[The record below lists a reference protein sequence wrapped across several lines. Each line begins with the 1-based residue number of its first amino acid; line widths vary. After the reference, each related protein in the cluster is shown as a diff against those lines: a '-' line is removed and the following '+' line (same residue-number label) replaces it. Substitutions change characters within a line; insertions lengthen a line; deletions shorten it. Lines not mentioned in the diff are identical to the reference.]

1 MQGSLE
7 NLDRMEGYR
16 QASRLFAD
24 CSSSNGGMIAG
35 LLSVIGVTATC
46 IVVLTMDKCDYQAN
60 QHISN
65 IMRIVVLTILIVTAA
80 YCYYIVA
87 QLEVNPHPIS
97 LLDDLLLFFSLPM
110 FFLYTIVWMLPLVNQ
125 ALNGKTK
132 PDAIVAC
139 FLFFL
144 QPLVQTPMIVD
155 GLRRCTNDPN
165 VMKKMPGRNVIT
177 FLIVSNLATYLMET
191 LLFLNYHSQKDKI
204 DFYGADAWIALGHV
218 TLPVTIFY
226 GSLQDRKMQFKP
238 ADRQKLSSGST
249 QQLPLWTS
257 GTRRTSRLKTHLKS
271 RWTPHAD
278 EDKFDPFS
286 TPSPCHKKQS

>member
-1 MQGSLE
+1 
-7 NLDRMEGYR
+7 MEGYR

-24 CSSSNGGMIAG
+24 CSSSNGGMFAG

-226 GSLQDRKMQFKP
+226 RSLQDRKMQFKP
-238 ADRQKLSSGST
+238 ADRQTVFRFHSAVALVDIWNSAYEPPENPSQVLTDSS
-249 QQLPLWTS
+249 
-257 GTRRTSRLKTHLKS
+257 
-271 RWTPHAD
+271 
-278 EDKFDPFS
+278 
-286 TPSPCHKKQS
+286 C